1 MTVHNMD
8 CGRRAFLK
16 VTGGAFAA
24 AAMPSPIKAARQVGP
39 PVDLPMAALWEAS
52 ELVRTKK
59 VSPKELTAACLARI
73 QRVNPTLNAFITVTA
88 EQATADAQRAEAE
101 IMKGRWRG
109 PLHGIPVGLKD
120 LFDTAGVRTTGG
132 SGQFADRV
140 PVEDAEVVRR
150 LKAAGAVILGKQNLH
165 ELGLGATSASSHFGP
180 VHNPWNR
187 DYVPGGSSGG
197 SAAAVA
203 ASLCYGAL
211 GTDTGGSVRLP
222 ASFCGIVG
230 LKPSY
235 GRVSLRGVLPL
246 SWSLDHVGP
255 LTRTVLDAAILLQA
269 IAGYDGRDTTSIDRP
284 VPDWVAA
291 IKRGAASLRVGVPRE
306 YFFTGLHADVQS
318 AVEQAI
324 RVLSKLTASVQEVM
338 VPVNPEMHLAVM
350 LAEGFAFHAA
360 RVREAPQLFQ
370 SPVLGRLRGGEAVST
385 ATYINRRRELDQMRR
400 AAADLFTHV
409 DLLVTPTVPL
419 LPIPIAE
426 AQDDE
431 TGTAL
436 YARNTR
442 PFNALGLP
450 AVSVPCGFAKNALP
464 IGLQIVGPPWGEEAV
479 LRLAHAF
486 EQTTDAGKRRPVM

>member
-1 MTVHNMD
+1 MQNMD
-8 CGRRAFLK
+8 CSRRTFLRLA
-16 VTGGAFAA
+16 GGACAFAA
-24 AAMPSPIKAARQVGP
+24 IPTSIDATPPFAPPI
-39 PVDLPMAALWEAS
+39 DLPAATLWEAS

-59 VSPKELTAACLARI
+59 VSPRELTAACLARI
-73 QRVNPTLNAFITVTA
+73 DRLNPTVNAFITVTA

-101 IMKGRWRG
+101 IMKGKWRG

-150 LKAAGAVILGKQNLH
+150 LKAAGAVIVGKQNLH
-165 ELGLGATSASSHFGP
+165 EFGLGATSAASHFGA

-187 DYVPGGSSGG
+187 DYVAGGSSGG

-230 LKPSY
+230 LKPAY
-235 GRVSLRGVLPL
+235 GRVSTRGVIPL

-269 IAGYDGRDTTSIDRP
+269 IAGYDPQETTSADRP
-284 VPDWVAA
+284 VPALTAA
-291 IKRGAASLRVGVPRE
+291 VKRGPASLRVGVPRE
-306 YFFTGLHADVQS
+306 LFFTGLQADVQTV
-318 AVEQAI
+318 VEQAI
-324 RVLSKLTASVQEVM
+324 GVVSKLTAGVQDQV
-338 VPVNPEMHLAVM
+338 VPVSPDMHLAVM
-350 LAEGFAFHAA
+350 LAEGFAFHSA

-370 SPVLGRLRGGEAVST
+370 RPVLGRLRGGESVST
-385 ATYINRRRELDQMRR
+385 ATYIARRRELDQIRR
-400 AAADLFTHV
+400 SARDLFARV
-409 DLLVTPTVPL
+409 DVLVTPTVPL

-431 TGTAL
+431 AGTAL

-442 PFNALGLP
+442 PFNAYGLP
-450 AVSVPCGFAKNALP
+450 AISVPCGFAKNGLP
-464 IGLQIVGPPWGEEAV
+464 IGLQIVGPPWGEESV

-486 EQTTDAGKRRPVM
+486 EQATDAGKRRPEL